1 MTKILLEINE
11 KEIPLNPLME
21 NMLNNLILGYL
32 KCTKKVPKEIKTIKV
47 EIDL

>member
-1 MTKILLEINE
+1 MSKIILEINE

-21 NMLNNLILGYL
+21 NMLKNLILGYL
-32 KCTKKVPKEIKTIKV
+32 KSAKKIPEEIKTIKV